1 MKFNTVIIAY
11 QELNARNFGGVLRQR
26 IIVSLRHRGHHAA
39 YVTSTNKAPYFT
51 VNQKDFDSVAQ
62 MRSAMY
68 HEMTHQYLE
77 EFLGID
83 EENHHGSVFWKHY
96 RMFATPELELGESL

>member
-11 QELNARNFGGVLRQR
+11 QELNARNFGGVLRQP

-39 YVTSTNKAPYFT
+39 VVSSTNKATYLT
-51 VNQKDFDSVAQ
+51 VNPKDFDSVLH
-62 MRSAMY
+62 MRSVIY
-68 HEMTHQYLE
+68 HEMTHQYVE

-83 EENHHGSVFWKHY
+83 EEEEHGPIFWRNY